1 MINLV
6 TGGAGFIGSHL
17 IEKLLLKG
25 EQVICLDNLITG
37 SRENL
42 NKWIS
47 HPRYDFIKHDVIFP
61 IDIKVNK
68 IWHLACPASP
78 NLFNQFPITISKT
91 NFLGTLNMLNLANK
105 YKAKFLIASS
115 SSIYGEAKFHPQ
127 VEEYYGEVNSYGY
140 RSCYEEGKRVAETL
154 CFDYQRT
161 YKSYIRIARIFNTY
175 GPRMRPNDGRVISNF
190 IDQAIKNKALTIYGN
205 GSQTRSFCF
214 VDDLIKGLLMLME
227 SDYDKPINLGNDEE
241 LKILDL
247 ASLIKSKINPDL
259 KFKFLPLPLNDPLRR
274 KPSIKKA
281 LQEINWQPSI
291 KLEEGLLRTIRYFQ
305 ENYI

>member
-78 NLFNQFPITISKT
+78 YLFNQFPITISKT

-105 YKAKFLIASS
+105 YKAKFLMASS
-115 SSIYGEAKFHPQ
+115 SSIYGEAKFYPQ
-127 VEEYYGEVNSYGY
+127 VEEYYGEVNSFGY

-154 CFDYQRT
+154 CFDYQRI
-161 YKSYIRIARIFNTY
+161 YKSDIRIARIFNTY

-190 IDQAIKNKALTIYGN
+190 INQAIKNKALTIYGN

-214 VDDLIKGLLMLME
+214 VDDLINGLLMLME

-241 LKILDL
+241 LTIFDL
-247 ASLIKSKINPDL
+247 ANLIKSKINPDL
-259 KFKFLPLPLNDPLRR
+259 NFKFLPLPLNDPLRR

-281 LQEINWQPSI
+281 LQEINWHPTI
-291 KLEEGLLRTIRYFQ
+291 KLEEGILRTIRYFQ
-305 ENYI
+305 KI